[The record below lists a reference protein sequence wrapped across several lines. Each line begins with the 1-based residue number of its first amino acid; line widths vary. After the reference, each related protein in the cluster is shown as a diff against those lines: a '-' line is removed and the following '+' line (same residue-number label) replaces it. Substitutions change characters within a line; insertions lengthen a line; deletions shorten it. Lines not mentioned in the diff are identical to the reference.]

1 MLASFIQRKTW
12 FIFVQID
19 TLKSSLKLPLR
30 HDRHIIFQTENSEVL
45 FMFAMALIKSL
56 LSIVKTLKKGT
67 KVTKGDKLN

>member
-1 MLASFIQRKTW
+1 MLASFIQKKTW

-19 TLKSSLKLPLR
+19 IVKSSLKLPLR
-30 HDRHIIFQTENSEVL
+30 QDRHIIFQTENSEVL

-67 KVTKGDKLN
+67 KVKKGDKLN